1 MDPRIIFEDQSFL
14 CIDKPSGMTVNRSE
28 TTIHEKTVQD
38 WVEEYLKIPKERKVS
53 KGPKEPEETKE
64 ENIPGEYDPLD
75 AFYER
80 AGIVHRLDK
89 ETSGLLLIGK
99 TEEGFL
105 GLQKQFKER
114 SIHKTYLALAHGRLL
129 PKMGEI
135 EVPVGRLPW
144 DRHKFG
150 VVAGGREAV
159 TKYTVLRFYTRTDD
173 KQKEPLSLVELFP
186 KTGRTHQIRV
196 HLKYSNHP
204 IFSDPLYSGRKTM
217 RRDRQ
222 VLARLFLHA
231 AKLTLLHPVTNLPLS
246 LESDLPS
253 DLAVFVA
260 SKLVEIE

>member
-1 MDPRIIFEDQSFL
+1 MDPRIIFEDQALL

-38 WVEEYLKIPKERKVS
+38 WAEGYLGI
-53 KGPKEPEETKE
+53 TKE
-64 ENIPGEYDPLD
+64 SRVPRAPQISPGDGVTEEYDPLD

-114 SIHKTYLALAHGRLL
+114 TMQKTYIALAHGRLL
-129 PKMGEI
+129 PKTGEI

-150 VVAGGREAV
+150 IVAGGREAV
-159 TKYTVLRFYTRTDD
+159 TQYTVLRFYTRTDD

-217 RRDRQ
+217 RKDRQ
-222 VLARLFLHA
+222 ALARLFLHA
-231 AKLTLLHPVTNLPLS
+231 AKLTLMHPVTHLPLS

-260 SKLVEIE
+260 SRLVEIE

>member
-1 MDPRIIFEDQSFL
+1 MNPRIIFEDQAIL

-28 TTIHEKTVQD
+28 TTVNEVTVQD
-38 WVEEYLKIPKERKVS
+38 WAEGYLGITKDSRVS
-53 KGPKEPEETKE
+53 RVPVLPQGDSSVD
-64 ENIPGEYDPLD
+64 EYDPLD

-114 SIHKTYLALAHGRLL
+114 TMQKTYIALAHGRLL
-129 PKMGEI
+129 PKVGEI

-150 VVAGGREAV
+150 IVAGGREAV
-159 TKYTVLRFYTRTDD
+159 TKYTVLRFYTLIDD

-204 IFSDPLYSGRKTM
+204 IFSDPLYGGRKTM
-217 RRDRQ
+217 RKDRHI
-222 VLARLFLHA
+222 LARLFLHA
-231 AKLTLLHPVTNLPLS
+231 AKLTLQHPVTNLPLS
-246 LESDLPS
+246 LESELPS

-260 SKLVEIE
+260 SRLMEIE